1 MVCIKVYIRIN
12 KERDMNK
19 HNYKIKKNKEWF
31 GVLIIVVGVLFLA
44 RTLELPIPNW
54 VYSWPMLIVGIG
66 LMIGFSNKFKD
77 WTWLIVSGFGALF
90 LIDKIAGYDVRMS
103 AIIFPAILIVLGIRL
118 LRKPKAQI
126 VHQFDEASGNFTDL
140 GADESLDDKIV
151 QVAVFGGNKKIMVS
165 KNFKGGE
172 IISVFGGNEINLSK
186 CDIHGKVKI
195 EIVQVFG
202 GTKLI
207 VPANWKI
214 HSEIV
219 SVFGG
224 LDDKRNLIDFDSD
237 DSKILVIEGVSILA
251 GIDIRSY

>member
-1 MVCIKVYIRIN
+1 
-12 KERDMNK
+12 MNK

-31 GVLIIVVGVLFLA
+31 GVFIILIGVLFLA

-66 LMIGFSNKFKD
+66 LMIGVSNKFKD
-77 WTWLIVSGFGALF
+77 WTWAIVTGFGALF
-90 LIDKIAGYDVRMS
+90 LVDKIAGYDVRMS

-118 LRKPKAQI
+118 LKKPKAQI

-140 GADESLDDKIV
+140 GTDESLEDKIS

-172 IISVFGGNEINLSK
+172 IVSVFGGNEINLSK
-186 CDIHGKVKI
+186 CDINGRVKL

-202 GTKLI
+202 GTKLV

-237 DSKILVIEGVSILA
+237 DSKVLVIEGVSILA